1 MSSVNFLP
9 GIQRVDVYLKDKN
22 KAKIN
27 FTVTGVNRLDD
38 DFYPQK
44 SFYLYILLTYQV
56 GGKETIV
63 LSSSYIHIDETLLNK
78 EALNLTTT
86 LEKTN
91 TEVERNED
99 YLCNNNSIEIIYS
112 DFEAQDGADINTI
125 FYENERLFRTKL
137 NVKGETYER

>member
-9 GIQRVDVYLKDKN
+9 GIQRVDVHLKDKN
-22 KAKIN
+22 KVKIN
-27 FTVTGVNRLDD
+27 FTVTGVNRLYD
-38 DFYPQK
+38 DFYPKK

-78 EALNLTTT
+78 EALNFTTT
-86 LEKTN
+86 LEITN

-99 YLCNNNSIEIIYS
+99 FLSNYYSIEIIYS